1 MEVLVHVGRISTY
14 GCHLTVCLIS
24 CFLPPTP
31 PPPPPPPPPPS
42 PSPRLLL
49 SLGADPNSVGQYG
62 RTPLY
67 RAAFAGHLDA
77 VQVTLYP
84 LAPFPCFQ
92 FCSLSL
98 YKNEKAWECLPCK
111 CGTDITGHYVPMHT
125 KMRRPGTVYHVS
137 VGQISQVIM
146 CLCIRTSNT

>member
-1 MEVLVHVGRISTY
+1 MSIIRVSYRILSLGGAEQDGSRLIVSTY
-14 GCHLTVCLIS
+14 KRVRLLGES
-24 CFLPPTP
+24 GGMPP
-31 PPPPPPPPPPS
+31 

-84 LAPFPCFQ
+84 LASFPCFQ

-98 YKNEKAWECLPCK
+98 YKN
-111 CGTDITGHYVPMHT
+111 
-125 KMRRPGTVYHVS
+125 
-137 VGQISQVIM
+137 
-146 CLCIRTSNT
+146 

>member
-24 CFLPPTP
+24 CFLPPT
-31 PPPPPPPPPPS
+31 PPPS

-84 LAPFPCFQ
+84 LASFPCFQ

-98 YKNEKAWECLPCK
+98 YKNEKAWDCVPCELWDRYHRSL
-111 CGTDITGHYVPMHT
+111 CPFAYVRTHKKT
-125 KMRRPGTVYHVS
+125 NTNRELCQVYTYETHS
-137 VGQISQVIM
+137 SYKI
-146 CLCIRTSNT
+146 